1 MEEEE
6 GESSPC
12 GGGSPEDAGR
22 ARAPLAPG
30 SRQTGRPAPGLWGGL
45 GGPWLVGGGQGGLL
59 EASCAVSLAWE
70 DHPCQTQSP
79 QDSCDPIALSCP
91 KDVKFYRAYLASGC
105 QML

>member
-1 MEEEE
+1 ML
-6 GESSPC
+6 GH
-12 GGGSPEDAGR
+12 AH
-22 ARAPLAPG
+22 APLAPG

-45 GGPWLVGGGQGGLL
+45 GWPLACGGVGRRVAPGLWGGWGWGGLL

-105 QML
+105 QMLK

>member
-1 MEEEE
+1 MLAVHVLLWLLEADRQE
-6 GESSPC
+6 GQPQAC
-12 GGGSPEDAGR
+12 GEGWV
-22 ARAPLAPG
+22 
-30 SRQTGRPAPGLWGGL
+30 APGLWGGL
-45 GGPWLVGGGQGGLL
+45 GGPWLVGVGQGGLL